1 MSTKDRLLALCVVIV
16 WGVNFVVI
24 RFGLDGIP
32 PFLLGGLRFLFVLF
46 PALFL
51 VPIPKAP
58 LRLLVMY
65 GLMINFGQFA
75 FLFSAIKL
83 GMPAGLA
90 SLVLQAQA
98 FFTLLLCALFFREK
112 IRINHL
118 LGITI
123 AGAGIVVL
131 AMGQAPTANITAI
144 GFILTLFAALSWASG
159 NIVNK
164 RIASVSP
171 EDNILSVVVWSAAI
185 PILPFF
191 LCSFLFEGPAA
202 IVDSLTNINAKGV
215 LSIAYLS
222 IISTIF
228 GYSVWGQLLSRYE
241 TWRVA
246 PLTLLVPVVGMTAAW
261 LVLDE
266 TLSMVQIIGAAMVM
280 FGLLINVFGSLVNR
294 LRTPRASG
302 GEK

>member
-1 MSTKDRLLALCVVIV
+1 MNTRDRLLALCVVIV

-58 LRLLVMY
+58 LKLLVMY
-65 GLMINFGQFA
+65 GLAMNFGQFA

-98 FFTLLLCALFFREK
+98 FGTLFLCAIFFREK
-112 IRINHL
+112 IRANHL
-118 LGITI
+118 LGIAI
-123 AGAGIVVL
+123 ASAGIVVL
-131 AMGQAPTANITAI
+131 AIGQQPSANVTVI
-144 GFILTLFAALSWASG
+144 GFVLTLCAALSWASG
-159 NIVNK
+159 NVVNK
-164 RIASVSP
+164 QIASVSP

-191 LCSFLFEGPAA
+191 LCSFLFEGPEA
-202 IVDSLTNINAKGV
+202 IVDSLSNLNLKAI
-215 LSIAYLS
+215 LSIVYLS
-222 IISTIF
+222 FISTIF
-228 GYSVWGQLLSRYE
+228 GYSIWGRLLSRYE

-246 PLTLLVPVVGMTAAW
+246 PLTLLVPIVGMTTAW
-261 LVLDE
+261 LVLNE
-266 TLSMVQIIGAAMVM
+266 TLSLSQIVGAVMVM
-280 FGLLINVFGSLVNR
+280 IGLLINVFGALLKQ
-294 LRTPRASG
+294 LRKPPALSAS
-302 GEK
+302 K